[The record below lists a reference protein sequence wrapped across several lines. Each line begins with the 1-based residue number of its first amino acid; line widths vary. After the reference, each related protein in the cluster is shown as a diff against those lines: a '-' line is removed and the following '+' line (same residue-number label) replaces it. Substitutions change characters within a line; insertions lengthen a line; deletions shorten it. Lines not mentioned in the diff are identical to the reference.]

1 MLDTIFPFLRSR
13 PSLIVIQRAHQ
24 NSNSP
29 EFSVY
34 KIPRFPDEFLVAGL
48 SFPQCFRNWH
58 LRGAYCGKQ
67 AAEEAHQHRKDQS
80 NQNDRRSDLEGK
92 RQLAEALGLSGA

>member
-13 PSLIVIQRAHQ
+13 LGLIVIQRAHQ

-34 KIPRFPDEFLVAGL
+34 KIPRFPDEFLVDYRYAVAEL
-48 SFPQCFRNWH
+48 VPQLPGNRETHF
-58 LRGAYCGKQ
+58 
-67 AAEEAHQHRKDQS
+67 
-80 NQNDRRSDLEGK
+80 
-92 RQLAEALGLSGA
+92 